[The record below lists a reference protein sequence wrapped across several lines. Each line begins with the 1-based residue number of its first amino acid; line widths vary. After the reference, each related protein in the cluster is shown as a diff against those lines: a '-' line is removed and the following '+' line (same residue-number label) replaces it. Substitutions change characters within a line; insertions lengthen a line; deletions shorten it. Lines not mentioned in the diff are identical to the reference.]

1 MNQAAGRDIVIAFV
15 GKPHRIDD
23 RGSQVLKSLKEIGFE
38 HYYLAEQ
45 TGWVLYLE
53 GSTDLAILQAF
64 AETLGHEAI
73 QWLQRPFVHY
83 VGNDPGQVKKHFW
96 GLREAK
102 PDLVGV
108 ALFDRLER
116 PLDDLGVKGLIWDK
130 REIENY
136 LCMEDVLLV
145 YARGEEEDDLFSR
158 AEVEPRLLAMREVI
172 DEISQAV
179 ETLGKVVPWSDDIK
193 ASDDFL
199 DPVFEKYF
207 KKLSL
212 PNLLRKS
219 GYHVLARLT
228 PRDSI
233 SPEVTEKLNA
243 IVAVAK
249 NAKPRQD
256 Q

>member
-1 MNQAAGRDIVIAFV
+1 MA
-15 GKPHRIDD
+15 
-23 RGSQVLKSLKEIGFE
+23 
-38 HYYLAEQ
+38 
-45 TGWVLYLE
+45 
-53 GSTDLAILQAF
+53 
-64 AETLGHEAI
+64 
-73 QWLQRPFVHY
+73 
-83 VGNDPGQVKKHFW
+83 
-96 GLREAK
+96 
-102 PDLVGV
+102 
-108 ALFDRLER
+108 
-116 PLDDLGVKGLIWDK
+116 
-130 REIENY
+130 
-136 LCMEDVLLV
+136 

-158 AEVEPRLLAMREVI
+158 AEAEPRLLAMREVI

-249 NAKPRQD
+249 NAKPRRD